1 MADGDSRLYS
11 RPLRVRAS
19 NPTYTTFIIID
30 KISDNVCELLQNLIS
45 AKPLPPQSG
54 TSVEKFL
61 SDIEQQPP
69 LASQDP
75 FYMSG
80 IYQWF
85 VELWA

>member
-1 MADGDSRLYS
+1 MIL
-11 RPLRVRAS
+11 
-19 NPTYTTFIIID
+19 
-30 KISDNVCELLQNLIS
+30 DNVCELLQDLIS

-75 FYMSG
+75 FFLPG
-80 IYQWF
+80 IYQ
-85 VELWA
+85 